1 MRDVA
6 AAGFPAVRPESS
18 RPAHSSI
25 SLHLAV
31 DLSAP
36 APARRWPGRGAVSIP
51 SCQFEEEEKRWKPK

>member
-31 DLSAP
+31 DLSTA
-36 APARRWPGRGAVSIP
+36 ARAWPGRGAVLIL